1 MWCKV
6 KTSSIEDIKFWLG
19 RERFRKFPFP
29 PHLKAQV
36 RILLFFDRK
45 VNGIDKTCYNRGIF
59 MREKEFYR
67 KQIIEMVQKIKRYD
81 ILIYIYK
88 LVVDIVKEDVNEN

>member
-1 MWCKV
+1 
-6 KTSSIEDIKFWLG
+6 
-19 RERFRKFPFP
+19 
-29 PHLKAQV
+29 
-36 RILLFFDRK
+36 
-45 VNGIDKTCYNRGIF
+45 